1 MSHEFYCDNLER
13 LFGGHSQILRV
24 VAAMKMLVVTMTTT
38 TTTTTTTMKTMKT
51 MTKTMTMMIT
61 TMRVVAVVGAAVV
74 EATSSS
80 CLPGLAF
87 SLVFQKN

>member
-38 TTTTTTTMKTMKT
+38 TTTTTTMKT

-74 EATSSS
+74 EAT